1 MPGVTIPY
9 EAFPGSIGVLP
20 GLKEVESWKKREAD
34 LAAAGGVVLTPD
46 PGFASARP
54 PAGYPAGHHAHSGGS
69 QTSAREAGGAGAS

>member
-20 GLKEVESWKKREAD
+20 GLKKLVTGKKREAD

-46 PGFASARP
+46 PALLFLQMFVQKMANIKMIV
-54 PAGYPAGHHAHSGGS
+54 
-69 QTSAREAGGAGAS
+69 